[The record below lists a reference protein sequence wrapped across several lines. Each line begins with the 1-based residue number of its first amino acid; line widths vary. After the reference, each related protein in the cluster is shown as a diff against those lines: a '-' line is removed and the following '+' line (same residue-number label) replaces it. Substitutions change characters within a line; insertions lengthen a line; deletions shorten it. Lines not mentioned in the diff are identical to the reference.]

1 MPTKILITGATGFL
15 GRALV
20 KTLSADRHFKLTAVS
35 RAPIPDLPGTVFPY
49 VLGDINATTDWNVGL
64 DVDVVVHAAARV
76 HVMNEHA
83 LDPLASFREI
93 NTAGTLNLAR
103 QAAKAGAKR
112 FIFISSVKVNGE
124 ATETGQP
131 FLADDICAPSDPYS
145 ISKYE
150 AEQGLIELSVS
161 TGMEIVII
169 RPVLVY
175 GPDVKAN
182 FYQLMRILQRGV
194 PLPLGGINNSRS
206 LVSLDNLIDL
216 IRVCIGHPAA
226 ANQVFLVSDGE
237 DVSTTE
243 LARRILKFSGSKTWL
258 MPVPDY
264 LIFALAKLVR
274 REPSARRVLGS
285 LQVDI
290 DKTQTLLNWSPPVC
304 LDQGLKQTVEH
315 FMKTEKK

>member
-1 MPTKILITGATGFL
+1 MPTKILITGAAGFL

-20 KTLSADRHFKLTAVS
+20 RTLSDDNHFKLTAVS
-35 RAPIPDLPGTVFPY
+35 RAPIPDLPSTVFPF
-49 VLGDINATTDWNVGL
+49 LISDLNATTDWSPAL

-76 HVMNEHA
+76 HVMNDHA
-83 LDPLASFREI
+83 HNPLASFREV

-103 QAAKAGAKR
+103 QASKAGAKR

-124 ATETGQP
+124 ATRAGRP
-131 FLADDICAPSDPYS
+131 FLADDPCAPSDPYGV
-145 ISKYE
+145 SKYE
-150 AEQGLIELSVS
+150 AEQGLIELGASI
-161 TGMEIVII
+161 GMEIVII

-175 GPDVKAN
+175 GPGVKAN
-182 FYQLMRILQRGV
+182 FHQLMRILRHGV

-216 IRVCIGHPAA
+216 IRVCIDHPAA
-226 ANQVFLVSDGE
+226 ANHVFLVSDGE

-243 LARRILKFSGSKTWL
+243 LARRILRFSGSRTWL

-264 LIFALAKLVR
+264 LIFALAKLAR

-290 DKTQTLLNWSPPVC
+290 NKTRTLLNWSPPVS
-304 LDQGLKQTVEH
+304 LDQGLKRTVEH
-315 FMKTEKK
+315 FMKTENK

>member
-1 MPTKILITGATGFL
+1 MPTKTLITGAAGFL

-20 KTLSADRHFKLTAVS
+20 TTLSAENHFTLTAVS
-35 RAPIPDLPGTVFPY
+35 RTSIPDLPSTVFTH
-49 VLGDINATTDWNVGL
+49 VLRDINATTDWSAAI

-76 HVMNEHA
+76 HVMNDHA
-83 LDPLASFREI
+83 HDPLASFREI

-103 QAAKAGAKR
+103 QAAKAGARR

-124 ATETGQP
+124 GTVTGRP
-131 FLADDICAPSDPYS
+131 FFADDTCAPSDPYGV
-145 ISKYE
+145 SKYE
-150 AEQGLIELSVS
+150 AEQGLIELGAY

-175 GPDVKAN
+175 GPGVKAN
-182 FYQLMRILQRGV
+182 FHQLMRILQGGV
-194 PLPLGGINNSRS
+194 PLPLGGIKNSRS

-216 IRVCIGHPAA
+216 IRVCIDHPAA
-226 ANQVFLVSDGE
+226 ANQRFLVSDGE

-258 MPVPDY
+258 IPVPDY
-264 LIFALAKLVR
+264 LIFALAKLAR
-274 REPSARRVLGS
+274 RESYARRVLGS

-290 DKTQTLLNWSPPVC
+290 NKTRTLLNWSPPIS
-304 LDQGLKQTVEH
+304 LDQGLKLTVEQ
-315 FMKTEKK
+315 FMKTENK

>member
-1 MPTKILITGATGFL
+1 MPTKILITGAAGFL

-20 KTLSADRHFKLTAVS
+20 RTLSDDNHFKLTAVS
-35 RAPIPDLPGTVFPY
+35 RAPIPDLPSTVFPF
-49 VLGDINATTDWNVGL
+49 LISDLNATTDWSPAL

-76 HVMNEHA
+76 HVMNDHA
-83 LDPLASFREI
+83 HNRLASFREV

-103 QAAKAGAKR
+103 QASKAGAKR

-124 ATETGQP
+124 ATRAGRP
-131 FLADDICAPSDPYS
+131 FLADDACAPSDPYGV
-145 ISKYE
+145 SKYE
-150 AEQGLIELSVS
+150 AEQGLIELGASN
-161 TGMEIVII
+161 GMEIVII

-175 GPDVKAN
+175 GPGVKAN
-182 FYQLMRILQRGV
+182 FHQLMRILRHGA

-216 IRVCIGHPAA
+216 IRVCIDHPAA
-226 ANQVFLVSDGE
+226 ANHVFLVSDGE
-237 DVSTTE
+237 DISTTE
-243 LARRILKFSGSKTWL
+243 LARRILRFSGSRTWL

-264 LIFALAKLVR
+264 LIFALAKLAR

-290 DKTQTLLNWSPPVC
+290 NKTRTLLNWSPPVS
-304 LDQGLKQTVEH
+304 LDQGLKRTVEH
-315 FMKTEKK
+315 FMKAENK

>member
-1 MPTKILITGATGFL
+1 MPTKMLITGASGFL

-20 KTLSADRHFKLTAVS
+20 RTLSADDHFKLTAVS
-35 RAPIPDLPGTVFPY
+35 RTGITDLPSTVLPY
-49 VLGDINATTDWNVGL
+49 QLGDINATTDWSAAL

-76 HVMNEHA
+76 HVMNDQAH
-83 LDPLASFREI
+83 DPLTLFREI

-103 QAAKAGAKR
+103 QAARAGVRR

-124 ATETGQP
+124 STVAGQP

-150 AEQGLIELSVS
+150 AEQGLIELGAS

-175 GPDVKAN
+175 GPGVKAN
-182 FYQLMRILQRGV
+182 FYQLMRILQRGI
-194 PLPLGGINNSRS
+194 PMPLGAVNNSRS

-216 IRVCIGHPAA
+216 IRVCIEHPAA
-226 ANQVFLVSDGE
+226 ANQKLLVSDGE

-243 LARRILKFSGSKTWL
+243 LARRILKLSGSKTWL

-264 LIFALAKLVR
+264 LIFSLAKLAR

-290 DKTQTLLNWSPPVC
+290 NKTRTLLNWSPPC
-304 LDQGLKQTVEH
+304 SLNQGLKRTVDH
-315 FMKTEKK
+315 FLIAEKK